1 MGLGAG
7 LSLGLGIGL
16 AMLGEMIRRM
26 VRSSADLEFY
36 SGAAV
41 LAVIA
46 ASAPKRRRGRLGAL
60 RPRFSFG
67 RT

>member
-1 MGLGAG
+1 
-7 LSLGLGIGL
+7 
-16 AMLGEMIRRM
+16 MLGEMIRRM

-60 RPRFSFG
+60 RARFSFG